1 MLNRGIVVDMADR
14 VLRCPVCNYNL
25 TAITTTKCPEC
36 GATLQLRMSSD
47 DLKLGPWVVALL
59 AMAFPLSVVAL
70 FSISLVLSFMSLAT
84 VGPDRGS
91 RLQVLVL
98 AMLTLGINAYYVIG
112 LLRLIRNRRE
122 FWAKPRRKQVRSAV
136 CAILMTP
143 ALIVLYVILMLV
155 VWFIRML

>member
-1 MLNRGIVVDMADR
+1 MVDR

-25 TAITTTKCPEC
+25 TAITSTKCPEC
-36 GATLQLRMSSD
+36 GSTLRLRMDST
-47 DLKLGPWVVALL
+47 DLRHGPWLVALL

-70 FSISLVLSFMSLAT
+70 FSISIVLSFMSLAT

-98 AMLTLGINAYYVIG
+98 AVLTLGINAYYVIG

-122 FWAKPRRKQVRSAV
+122 FWAKPRRQQVRSAV
-136 CAILMTP
+136 YHVLMTP
-143 ALIVLYVILMLV
+143 ALILLYVILMLV
-155 VWFIRML
+155 SWFGPALL